1 MHRMRKFAGGV
12 LLAVVSPFAA
22 AFGQTGSARI
32 QGTIADS
39 LRGGPLVGA
48 MVVATPERI
57 LRDTVFHSAQT
68 DDHGHFVLGNLRPG
82 SYSVSVEHPVIDTTG
97 IGAPYTAVSLHD
109 SETANVFLAIP
120 SVASLR
126 RALCPLAVKDTTLG
140 IMLGTVRRADGLPVA
155 TATVVFVWTDFDVY
169 SATATVR
176 SRELY
181 ASARADSVGTYRACG
196 LPVQRSVFVQ
206 AQGDADSQ
214 SGIVEEKI
222 GATGV
227 LLRDFRIGN
236 SAELA
241 NVTKQT
247 VIAAS
252 DSAASSPGS
261 VISGKVTTLSGSAIS
276 SAQVS
281 LIGGS
286 RSTTTNDQGEFRIA
300 GVTAGTQGL
309 HVIALGYYPQMLRVE
324 VSGAASAPVQVRME
338 NAAVVLDSMRII
350 AKRATSR
357 LRLAHRDFDRRRES
371 GGGTYLTAKEIEAL
385 QPSAITDIFR
395 HVSGVH
401 LAEQRGP
408 FDALIVSNRGPVE
421 FGATVCPLDIFLD
434 GTRVLPQEVNMV
446 APEVVY
452 GIEVVSV
459 ANAPVKYKIGRC
471 GAVFLWTK

>member
-1 MHRMRKFAGGV
+1 MQRMQKFAAGA
-12 LLAVVSPFAA
+12 LIALVSPFAGL
-22 AFGQTGSARI
+22 FGQTGSARI

-48 MVVATPERI
+48 FVVATPERT

-68 DDHGHFVLGNLRPG
+68 DEHGHFVLGNLRPG

-97 IGAPYTAVSLHD
+97 IGAPYTSVSLRD

-140 IMLGTVRRADGLPVA
+140 VMLGAVKRADGLPVA
-155 TATVVFVWTDFDVY
+155 NATLVFFWTDFDVY
-169 SATATVR
+169 SATASVR

-181 ASARADSVGTYRACG
+181 ASAKTDSLGAYRACG
-196 LPVQRSVFVQ
+196 LPVQRSIFVQ
-206 AQGDADSQ
+206 AQGDANSQ

-222 GATGV
+222 GVTGV

-236 SAELA
+236 SAEVA
-241 NVTKQT
+241 NAPKQAIIT
-247 VIAAS
+247 A
-252 DSAASSPGS
+252 DSAISSPGS
-261 VISGKVTTLSGSAIS
+261 VITGKVTTLGGTAIP

-324 VSGAASAPVQVRME
+324 VSGAANAPVSVRLE
-338 NAAVVLDSMRII
+338 NAAVVLESMRII
-350 AKRATSR
+350 AKRTTSR
-357 LRLAHRDFDRRRES
+357 FRLTHRDFDRRRES
-371 GGGTYLTAKEIEAL
+371 SGGTFLTAKDIEAL
-385 QPSAITDIFR
+385 HPSALIDIFR

-401 LAEQRGP
+401 LAAQHGP
-408 FDALIVSNRGPVE
+408 FDALIVSDRGPVE

-434 GTRVLPQEVNMV
+434 GMRVTSEDVNMV
-446 APEVVY
+446 APEVIY